1 MSEIPESDRLEGC
14 LHPRQT
20 PVLLGQD
27 PAQKRMLDIVR
38 SGKMAHAWLLTGPE
52 GVGKAT
58 FAYHLSRFL
67 FKHPRADD
75 IPANADT
82 LHVSPD
88 DRIFHQVAALGATDL
103 MVLRP
108 GFDDR
113 RKRLRS
119 EITVNEVRQVNR
131 FFNHTAGSGGWR
143 ICIIDNADQM
153 NVSAANAVL
162 KILEEPPGQTLFLL
176 ISHTPNRLLPTIRSR
191 CSTLVLDRL
200 AETDIARIIDAQQN
214 ESLAIPTADR
224 DILIRLAAGS
234 AGRALM
240 LAAGGGA
247 AIYRDIQAI
256 MSTLPRLDLAAGH
269 ALADRLGR
277 HGADRQ
283 FDLFFSL
290 LMDQIAAMLRG
301 QITGQSNRHSGDE
314 EQMGAPPMT
323 PSASRRWSGTW
334 QKIMASRREA
344 KTLNLNRKQ
353 LVLSTLFLLEE
364 TASAR

>member
-1 MSEIPESDRLEGC
+1 MSDIPESDRLEGC
-14 LHPRQT
+14 LHPRET

-27 PAQKRMLDIVR
+27 QAQKHMLDIMR

-67 FKHPRADD
+67 FKHPRPGD
-75 IPANADT
+75 IPADAHT
-82 LHVSPD
+82 LHVSPG
-88 DRIFHQVAALGATDL
+88 DRIFHQVAALGAIDL

-108 GFDDR
+108 GFDDK
-113 RKRLRS
+113 RKRWRT
-119 EITVNEVRQVNR
+119 EITVDEVRRVNS
-131 FFNHTAGSGGWR
+131 FFSHTAGSGGWR
-143 ICIIDNADQM
+143 ICIIDSADRM
-153 NVSAANAVL
+153 NVPAANAVL
-162 KILEEPPGQTLFLL
+162 KILEEPPHQTLFLL

-191 CSTLVLDRL
+191 CSTLALDRL
-200 AETDIARIIDAQQN
+200 TEEDIARIITAQQDG
-214 ESLAIPTADR
+214 SMMIPAADR

-247 AIYRDIQAI
+247 TIYRDIQTI
-256 MSTLPRLDLAAGH
+256 MSTLPRLDLAASH

-277 HGADRQ
+277 HGAERQ

-301 QITGQSNRHSGDE
+301 QITGARTHSGHDE
-314 EQMGAPPMT
+314 KQKAAPLVSPA
-323 PSASRRWSGTW
+323 ASRRWSGTW
-334 QKIMASRREA
+334 QKIMVSHREA

-364 TASAR
+364 TARAR